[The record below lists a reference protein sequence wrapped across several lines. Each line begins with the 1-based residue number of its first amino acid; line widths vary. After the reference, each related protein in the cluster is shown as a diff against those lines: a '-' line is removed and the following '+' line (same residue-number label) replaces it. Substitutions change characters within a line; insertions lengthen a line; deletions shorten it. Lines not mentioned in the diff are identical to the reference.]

1 MRKSS
6 ITAILDADIQ
16 KVWNIVTNNENHQWR
31 SDLSEIKIIDDNHFV
46 EYTKDG
52 FTTEFTI
59 KVKEQYRK
67 YEFDM
72 ENQNMTGHWVG
83 LFSETEEGN
92 TKIDF
97 VEELYIKNPL
107 MEMLS
112 YFVMSIKNIQERY
125 IEDLRNELKK

>member
-16 KVWNIVTNNENHQWR
+16 KVWDIVTNNENHQWR

-52 FTTEFTI
+52 IATEFTI
-59 KVKEQYRK
+59 KVKQECEK

-72 ENQNMTGHWVG
+72 ENKNMTGHWLG
-83 LFSETEEGN
+83 LFSETEEGC
-92 TKIDF
+92 TKIEF
-97 VEELYIKNPL
+97 SEELYIKNPII
-107 MEMLS
+107 EWVS
-112 YFVMSIKNIQERY
+112 YFVFSIKKIQERY

>member
-59 KVKEQYRK
+59 RVKEQYRK

-83 LFSETEEGN
+83 LFSETEEGT

-125 IEDLRNELKK
+125 IEDLKNELKK